1 MPWFKKKKAAD
12 APRSGQADAI
22 TVGANVEAMKAA
34 GDVEGL
40 IAVLGSKSADVNA
53 RGDAIQALGELGDP
67 RAVEPLIGTSETPH
81 SLARFARI
89 VGGVIWAA
97 ENEPWLPDMPATL
110 ISSGLAGELGI
121 RTAKA
126 LAALGDP
133 RALPAFTALLE
144 DERLREAAESPR
156 RPDVPGAEMIGALKT
171 QAADLREIARK
182 ASAAEPQAAEPPAE
196 PQPVPVGGAARAVD
210 PGDVM
215 STLMDRQAACLNC
228 GTTIR
233 FEEGGMLAMDRG
245 IRDQVVMCPSCH
257 SIFEVELNLRELRLT
272 ADVTSRYGPSP
283 SSA

>member
-1 MPWFKKKKAAD
+1 MPWFKKKAAD
-12 APRSGQADAI
+12 APRSAKTEAD
-22 TVGANVEAMKAA
+22 VEAMKSA

-40 IAVLGSKSADVNA
+40 IAVVGNKAAGVNA
-53 RGDAIQALGELGDP
+53 RGAAVQALGELGDP
-67 RAVEPLIGTSETPH
+67 RAVEPLIQAFEALPR
-81 SLARFARI
+81 L
-89 VGGVIWAA
+89 VGGMVWAA
-97 ENEPWLPDMPATL
+97 ENEPPMPDSAATL
-110 ISSGLAGELGI
+110 ISAGLAGEMAI

-156 RPDVPGAEMIGALKT
+156 RPDVPGAEMIGALKH
-171 QAADLREIARK
+171 QAAELREIAGK
-182 ASAAEPQAAEPPAE
+182 AGAAEPQAEPG
-196 PQPVPVGGAARAVD
+196 PVPPGGAARAAD
-210 PGDVM
+210 PGAVM
-215 STLMDRQAACLNC
+215 STLMDREAACLKC

-272 ADVTSRYGPSP
+272 ADVTARYVGGGG
-283 SSA
+283 AGL